1 MTVFEL
7 RGAEASDWKPY
18 LHIKYKLISF
28 GHLAEK
34 VEALFLDPLL
44 VVDPNYLFFNIQ
56 IFMASSVL
64 LTNQQTQSKS
74 AFKSASAGSVTRF
87 GELAATSNVTLSASR
102 TPDRAPASA
111 FNGGV
116 SPRDREAALE
126 MAAAAAG
133 GSPSHAPHSPV
144 HWDSDSELSQSISMV
159 PSPRVAFDA
168 HGNPVPIAAELAP
181 DIDRA
186 ISSSVNSFLFGM
198 RDGDADPCRHS

>member
-1 MTVFEL
+1 M
-7 RGAEASDWKPY
+7 
-18 LHIKYKLISF
+18 
-28 GHLAEK
+28 
-34 VEALFLDPLL
+34 
-44 VVDPNYLFFNIQ
+44 
-56 IFMASSVL
+56 FMASSVL

-87 GELAATSNVTLSASR
+87 GELAADAGATSVTLSASR
-102 TPDRAPASA
+102 TPDRAPVSA

-126 MAAAAAG
+126 MAAAAG

-144 HWDSDSELSQSISMV
+144 HWDSDSEVSQSISMA

-181 DIDRA
+181 DIERA

-198 RDGDADPCRHS
+198 RDGDADPCRHVTLDARK